1 MGIKRLEDFNQDV
14 ETAKEVLSS
23 MPINNAKNL
32 ALYLNKVKE
41 LEDEYIAYKDEVFN
55 EIKKRSAKYLSYK
68 PSDRLEL
75 VRKELLDYQDLGL
88 FNPINT
94 PFEKMGFDTL
104 LYSITHYYKNDL
116 ATVNEDIKEALSKF
130 ELVGVPLTEK
140 DFVYSNYARKYIKEL
155 LKDDSFDRMKDVFE
169 DLHWKCPDVISHI
182 ETSFRILFDKHI
194 KSFNSYLDERK
205 KDILIDNLS
214 YDDYVLKRT
223 NLAKELHNLENFEE
237 SAIVNKFME
246 GQLMLNDYNI
256 LNVNKSYSK
265 FLGDNCDINKGKA
278 KHNDFKNLLFNLE
291 EYNYYLR
298 YSYILDDVKAKYAE
312 KASHQGEV
320 AKITKEIN
328 TLVSELTKL
337 TQEVNEGTAKS
348 FFFMKKK
355 IDIEKH
361 YLLINDKVKQLDVK
375 YDEYD
380 KAVVFE
386 RMNACL
392 TETSSVYDVFK
403 FVYSFK
409 GYLRSCIKT
418 HEEEVDIN
426 KVKKIVK
433 DFDLFLSNPNLNILK
448 NVKFN
453 VDYDLG
459 MILIDH
465 YKLLE
470 INIKTDSL
478 NPEGIEEL
486 IKALNIILYSY
497 YFEEAGLNIEFIMD
511 LFESKKLI
519 EMYK

>member
-41 LEDEYIAYKDEVFN
+41 LKEEYTSYKDEVFN
-55 EIKKRSAKYLSYK
+55 EIKKRSAKYLTYK

-75 VRKELLDYQDLGL
+75 VRKELLDYKDLGL

-104 LYSITHYYKNDL
+104 LYSLTHYYKNDL
-116 ATVNEDIKEALSKF
+116 SSVNNDIKEALEKF
-130 ELVGVPLTEK
+130 ELVGVTLTEK

-155 LKDDSFDRMKDVFE
+155 LKDDSNERMKDVFE

-182 ETSFRILFDKHI
+182 ETSLRILFDKNI
-194 KSFNSYLDERK
+194 KSFENYLNERK
-205 KDILIDNLS
+205 KEILIDNLS
-214 YDDYVLKRT
+214 YEDYLLKRT
-223 NLAKELHNLENFEE
+223 NLSKELFDLENYEE

-246 GQLMLNDYNI
+246 GSLMLNDYNVVS
-256 LNVNKSYSK
+256 VNKCYSR
-265 FLGDNCDINKGKA
+265 FLGDNCDVNLGKQ
-278 KHNDFKNLLFNLE
+278 KNSDFKNLLFNLE
-291 EYNYYLR
+291 EFKGYLK
-298 YSYILDDVKAKYAE
+298 YSYILDDVKVKNAE

-320 AKITKEIN
+320 AKISKEIN
-328 TLVSELTKL
+328 AIVAELAKL
-337 TQEVNEGTAKS
+337 TDEVNEGTTKGFL
-348 FFFMKKK
+348 FFKKK

-361 YLLINDKVKQLDVK
+361 YLTINEKVKELDLK
-375 YDEYD
+375 YEEYD
-380 KAVVFE
+380 KAIVFDK
-386 RMNACL
+386 MNTFI

-409 GYLRSCIKT
+409 GYLRSCIKA
-418 HEEEVDIN
+418 HEEDVDI
-426 KVKKIVK
+426 KKIKRIVK
-433 DFDLFLSNPNLNILK
+433 DFDEFLSNPNLNILK
-448 NVKFN
+448 NVKFS
-453 VDYDLG
+453 VDSDVA

-470 INIKTDSL
+470 INIKQENLTLEMID
-478 NPEGIEEL
+478 EL
-486 IKALNIILYSY
+486 IKSLHIILNSY
-497 YFEEAGLNIEFIMD
+497 YFENSGLTIEFIMD